1 MNDNPPK
8 VSVHGPSP
16 SGNGHL
22 NENQNL
28 PLPAHSQLHIT
39 DDQVFQNEIR
49 RICQAMGRR
58 VTEFRQKKG
67 LTQAQLAVQSNLQ
80 IEKLA
85 AIERGEGEFDLETL
99 LAITKELKITI
110 FHLVKG
116 IA

>member
-8 VSVHGPSP
+8 VSVYGPSP

-67 LTQAQLAVQSNLQ
+67 LTQAHLAARSNLAVGELAK
-80 IEKLA
+80 IEH
-85 AIERGEGEFDLETL
+85 GEGDFTVLRL
-99 LAITKELKITI
+99 LAIAEQLRTTVHEL
-110 FHLVKG
+110 LKG